1 MAQRLSLCMIV
12 RDEEAFL
19 SRCLESVKGVVDEI
33 IVVDTGSTDGTIAV
47 ARRFGAVIKEV
58 PWSSD
63 FSAARNA
70 SLELATGDWILMLDA
85 DEALVPE
92 SAASLPAH
100 LADPS
105 VEGYFIQMRH
115 LIGSIAQ
122 PEVEVSPLFRLWRNR
137 PAYRFAGEIHEQI
150 LPSIL
155 HANPKAKTVYSSL
168 QAVHYGYLREVKVA
182 KGKQDRNRLL
192 LEERLARNP
201 QDAFTQFN
209 LGIEYYDRRQFDKAA
224 AAFEAALA
232 DARPQ
237 DPWRTKLV
245 KAYAATLYE
254 RQAWERL
261 FAFLDEEI
269 RRYPDYTD
277 LYFLTATARAA
288 VGQHREAAD
297 AYARCLRLGP
307 APSPP
312 YASVDPGAGS
322 YKAALEMGRAYEAL
336 GMNAKAIAAYKQ
348 AAQSRPGWHSP
359 LKLLAALLGRTAE
372 DPVILQELAAFFPG
386 GQYADKVQVATL
398 LLHARRPHLVTAE
411 LQPLLQAGKLERAGK
426 FVLARALAEA
436 GERDAALAICR
447 EDWAGSP
454 LAAQVRELRR
464 TLEGRGEPE
473 DRLGVET

>member
-12 RDEEAFL
+12 RNEEAFL
-19 SRCLESVKGVVDEI
+19 PRCLESVKGVVDEI
-33 IVVDTGSTDGTIAV
+33 IVVDTGSTDGTLTV
-47 ARRFGAVIKEV
+47 ARRFGAAIKEV
-58 PWSSD
+58 PWCSD

-70 SLELATGDWILMLDA
+70 SLDLATGDWILMLDA

-92 SAASLPAH
+92 SAASLPAL

-155 HANPKAKTVYSSL
+155 RANPKAKTAYSSL
-168 QAVHYGYLREVKVA
+168 QAVHYGYLREVKAA
-182 KGKQDRNRLL
+182 KGKHDRNRLL
-192 LEERLARNP
+192 LEARLLRNP
-201 QDAFTQFN
+201 QDSFAHFN
-209 LGIEYYDRRQFDKAA
+209 LGIEYYEQQQFQKAA

-232 DARPQ
+232 GAKQ
-237 DPWRTKLV
+237 EDPWRTKLV

-254 RQAWERL
+254 LQAWERL
-261 FAFLDEEI
+261 FAFLDGEI

-277 LYFLTATARAA
+277 LHFLAATARAA

-297 AYARCLRLGP
+297 GFARCLRMGP

-312 YASVDPGAGS
+312 YASIDPGAGS
-322 YKAALEMGRAYEAL
+322 YKAALELGREYEAL
-336 GMNAKAIAAYKQ
+336 GMNAEAASAYKQ
-348 AAQSRPGWHSP
+348 AAKSRPGWHTP
-359 LKLLAALLGRTAE
+359 LKLLAVLLGRAAQDQE
-372 DPVILQELAAFFPG
+372 ILQELAAFFPS
-386 GQYADKVQVATL
+386 GQYADRVQMATL
-398 LLHARRPHLVTAE
+398 LLHARRPHLVIAE
-411 LQPLLQAGKLERAGK
+411 LQPLLQAGKLDRAGK
-426 FVLARALAEA
+426 FVLARALAES

-447 EDWAGSP
+447 EDWTGSP
-454 LAAQVRELRR
+454 LAGQVLALRR
-464 TLEGRGEPE
+464 SLEGQAGPE
-473 DRLGVET
+473 GVEA